1 MMNTRILL
9 LGAALALSTTSTV
22 FAQPN
27 ERVAEAQRAYADV
40 DYEATRRLARVALER
55 GGNDRAATGQLYLLW
70 AMAAAALDQNDEAR
84 SAFSS
89 AIAVNPELKLDRS
102 VSPKIR
108 APYLEARGAM
118 TSADGQAPLEVKVQ
132 QRRQGLDVEL
142 RDTLKLAASIEL
154 SLRAREGTPYIKRK
168 LAAAPSRR
176 VALPEGS
183 ELQAFALVLD
193 RYGNVIAQVGSADD
207 PERLLLIASQKPQR
221 QPEPGRR
228 DVNRTPYYISAGAMG
243 VLGLAAG
250 GVATVMLVKREDAAK
265 EWNGSGCEQPGM
277 TRLQQCGAVDDRRQR
292 SENLAIGFG
301 AAGGALLVG
310 SALSLLLAP
319 SPQQPSVALDAGPQ
333 TLMLRLGAKL

>member
-27 ERVAEAQRAYADV
+27 ERVAEAQKAYADV
-40 DYEATRRLARVALER
+40 DYEGTRRLAKAALER
-55 GGNDRAATGQLYLLW
+55 GGNDRATTGQLYLLW

-84 SAFSS
+84 NAFSS

-108 APYLEARGAM
+108 APYVEARGTM
-118 TSADGQAPLEVKVQ
+118 TSADGQAPLEVKLQ
-132 QRRQGLDVEL
+132 QRRQALDVEL
-142 RDTLKLAASIEL
+142 RDTLKLAASVEI
-154 SLRAREGTPYIKRK
+154 SLRARDGAPYTRRK

-183 ELQAFALVLD
+183 ELQVFALVLD

-207 PERLLLIASQKPQR
+207 PERLLLVASQKPQS
-221 QPEPGRR
+221 QPEPGRH

-250 GVATVMLVKREDAAK
+250 GVATVMMVKREDAAK
-265 EWNGSGCEQPGM
+265 EWNGSSCERPGM
-277 TRLQQCGAVDDRRQR
+277 TRQQQCGAVDDRRQR

-319 SPQQPSVALDAGPQ
+319 SSKPPNVALDAGPQ
-333 TLMLRLGAKL
+333 TLMLRFGAKL